1 MGAAPGS
8 WHYRKRL
15 LCSLGGIVRTYPA
28 HFLYVSVK
36 PLIFSCVFLAVAC
49 CLASDNAALGFVEG
63 HLKILVSKEV
73 ELAEGNAS
81 KFSADY
87 GEYPLIILSQDGKN
101 EIARLTADENGKY
114 RAGLPPGD
122 YILDVHGRR
131 PKGGGIRAKPQPFKV
146 ISNQTIHVDMIINT
160 GVR

>member
-1 MGAAPGS
+1 MRFKH
-8 WHYRKRL
+8 W
-15 LCSLGGIVRTYPA
+15 
-28 HFLYVSVK
+28 
-36 PLIFSCVFLAVAC
+36 IFCCVFLVAAC
-49 CLASDNAALGFVEG
+49 CVASDNAALGFVEG

-101 EIARLTADENGKY
+101 EIIRLTADENGKY
-114 RAGLPPGD
+114 RAALPPGD

-131 PKGGGIRAKPQPFKV
+131 PKGVGIRAKPQPFKV
-146 ISNQTIHVDMIINT
+146 ISNQTVQLDMTINT